1 MKERVQ
7 QLVDSE
13 WVAFPGGELEGRR
26 PRALCAACRERLKHT
41 VWSRRKATD
50 LRSSRNTNTGHR
62 RTLCFECY
70 RAELNRE
77 RAMKTAGELNTA
89 SEARFQSALPFEPVN
104 RPRLNLLRAERA
116 DERRRS
122 GASVGKYEDRRRR
135 AQIAARHAL
144 QDIAAELEASGL
156 VTTGR
161 TNERSVNLA
170 LQSLAHVAEL
180 QLPDSWLPFIMAR

>member
-1 MKERVQ
+1 MKAEVQ

-26 PRALCAACRERLKHT
+26 PRALCAACRERLKRT
-41 VWSRRKATD
+41 AWSRRKATD
-50 LRSSRNTNTGHR
+50 LSSRSTNTSHS

-70 RAELNRE
+70 RTELNRE
-77 RAMKTAGELNTA
+77 RATKAAGELNTA

-104 RPRLNLLRAERA
+104 RLRLNLLRAKRA
-116 DERRRS
+116 DARTRL
-122 GASVGKYEDRRRR
+122 GTGIGQYEDRRRG

-144 QDIAAELEASGL
+144 QDVASEHEPSGL
-156 VTTGR
+156 ATTGR
-161 TNERSVNLA
+161 TNARSLNLT

>member
-1 MKERVQ
+1 MKAKVQ

-26 PRALCAACRERLKHT
+26 PRALCAACRERLRHT
-41 VWSRRKATD
+41 AWSRRKVAD
-50 LRSSRNTNTGHR
+50 PRSSRNTGHS

-77 RAMKTAGELNTA
+77 RAMRTAGELNTA
-89 SEARFQSALPFEPVN
+89 SDARFQSALPFEPVN